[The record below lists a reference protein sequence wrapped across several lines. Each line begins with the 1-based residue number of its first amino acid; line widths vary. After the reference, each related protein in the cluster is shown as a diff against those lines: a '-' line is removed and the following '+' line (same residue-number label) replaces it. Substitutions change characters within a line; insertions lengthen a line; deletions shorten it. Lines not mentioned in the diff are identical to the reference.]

1 MIWWAGKCSNEIG
14 VVVERYPN
22 QNGPERRLEVIQIP
36 GRSGDLII
44 DSGVYNNYAQ
54 SYEVYFNASKNRTP
68 KQSRMVREWLQ
79 TATGYQRLEDSYDP
93 EFYRLAYFS
102 GPAEIENIMNQYGR
116 MTISFMCK
124 PQRWRK
130 DGETPLLLTASQT
143 IYNELFPALPLIKIN
158 GTGAGNL
165 YVGGYTVEILSL
177 DEYVMLDS
185 DTQNAYKG
193 TLNKNSTISAPEFP
207 VLQSGDNVVDW
218 DGNITSIEIT
228 PRWWTV

>member
-36 GRSGDLII
+36 GRNGDLII

-124 PQRWRK
+124 PQRGRK

>member
-1 MIWWAGKCSNEIG
+1 MIWWAGKCSNEID

-22 QNGPERRLEVIQIP
+22 QNGPERRLEIIQIP
-36 GRSGDLII
+36 GRNGDLII

-130 DGETPLLLTASQT
+130 DGETPLTLTVPQT

>member
-36 GRSGDLII
+36 GRNGDLII

-79 TATGYQRLEDSYDP
+79 TATGYQRLENSYDP

>member
-1 MIWWAGKCSNEIG
+1 MIWWAGKCSNEID

-22 QNGPERRLEVIQIP
+22 QNGPERRLEIIQIP
-36 GRSGDLII
+36 GRNGDLII

-130 DGETPLLLTASQT
+130 DGETPLTLTVPQT
-143 IYNELFPALPLIKIN
+143 IYNELFPGPA
-158 GTGAGNL
+158 
-165 YVGGYTVEILSL
+165 
-177 DEYVMLDS
+177 
-185 DTQNAYKG
+185 
-193 TLNKNSTISAPEFP
+193 
-207 VLQSGDNVVDW
+207 VD
-218 DGNITSIEIT
+218 
-228 PRWWTV
+228 

>member
-1 MIWWAGKCSNEIG
+1 VIWWAGKCSNEIG

-36 GRSGDLII
+36 GRNGDLII

>member
-22 QNGPERRLEVIQIP
+22 QNGPERRLEIIQIP
-36 GRSGDLII
+36 GRNGDLII

-79 TATGYQRLEDSYDP
+79 TATGYQKLEDSYDP

-130 DGETPLLLTASQT
+130 DGDTPCLMTVPQT

>member
-1 MIWWAGKCSNEIG
+1 MIWWAGKCSNEID

-22 QNGPERRLEVIQIP
+22 QNGPERLLEIIQIP
-36 GRSGDLII
+36 GRNGDLII

-130 DGETPLLLTASQT
+130 DGETPLTLTVPQT
-143 IYNELFPALPLIKIN
+143 IYNELFPALPLIKVN
-158 GTGAGNL
+158 GTGAGKL

-207 VLQSGDNVVDW
+207 ALQSGDNVVDW
-218 DGNITSIEIT
+218 DGNITSIEII

>member
-1 MIWWAGKCSNEIG
+1 M
-14 VVVERYPN
+14 
-22 QNGPERRLEVIQIP
+22 EVIQIP
-36 GRSGDLII
+36 GRNGDLII

>member
-1 MIWWAGKCSNEIG
+1 MEI
-14 VVVERYPN
+14 
-22 QNGPERRLEVIQIP
+22 IQIP
-36 GRSGDLII
+36 GRNGDLII

-79 TATGYQRLEDSYDP
+79 TATGYQKLEDSYDP

-130 DGETPLLLTASQT
+130 DGDTPCLMTVPQT

>member
-1 MIWWAGKCSNEIG
+1 ME
-14 VVVERYPN
+14 
-22 QNGPERRLEVIQIP
+22 
-36 GRSGDLII
+36 
-44 DSGVYNNYAQ
+44 
-54 SYEVYFNASKNRTP
+54 
-68 KQSRMVREWLQ
+68 MVREWLQ

>member
-36 GRSGDLII
+36 GRNGDLII